1 MTKTELDC
9 KHLKTLTES
18 KTLHDNLIAKRNV
31 EKVTN
36 RVMDTTKRLVRLRL
50 LWQAPRRALHEL
62 AVQPVAAQIM

>member
-9 KHLKTLTES
+9 EHLKTLTES

-36 RVMDTTKRLVRLRL
+36 RVMDYKEVGKI
-50 LWQAPRRALHEL
+50 EI
-62 AVQPVAAQIM
+62 AVASSKTCIT